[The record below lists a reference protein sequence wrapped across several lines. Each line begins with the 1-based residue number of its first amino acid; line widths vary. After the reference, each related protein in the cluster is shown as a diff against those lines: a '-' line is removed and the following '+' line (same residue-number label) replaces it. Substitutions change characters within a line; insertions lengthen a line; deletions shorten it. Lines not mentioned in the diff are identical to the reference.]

1 MESVERKLDMEI
13 FRLKNRI
20 GVLES
25 KVREQKERN
34 ETLSQT
40 GFLQS
45 KSTDFIEKVVS
56 ILDHQKTNEKIF

>member
-1 MESVERKLDMEI
+1 MESIEHKLDMEI
-13 FRLKNRI
+13 FRLENRI

-56 ILDHQKTNEKIF
+56 ILDH